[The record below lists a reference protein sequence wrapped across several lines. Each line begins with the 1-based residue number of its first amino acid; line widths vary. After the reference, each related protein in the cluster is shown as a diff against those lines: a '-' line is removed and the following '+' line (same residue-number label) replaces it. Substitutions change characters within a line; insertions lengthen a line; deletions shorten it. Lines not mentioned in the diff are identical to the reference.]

1 MVLPTHKEWYCYFT
15 SGKSGENL
23 NTDNS
28 SSSGSALQCSYM
40 DDNMMILLDWMGWDG
55 IGCYVFG
62 VREQNIISKS
72 VDVVFILGDF
82 MLLLLNRETDNNLRT
97 TYQPG

>member
-28 SSSGSALQCSYM
+28 SSALQCSYM
-40 DDNMMILLDWMGWDG
+40 DDNMMILLDWIGLDGMEWDG

-72 VDVVFILGDF
+72 VDVVFIPGDFF
-82 MLLLLNRETDNNLRT
+82 MLLLLNRETDSNLRT
-97 TYQPG
+97 T